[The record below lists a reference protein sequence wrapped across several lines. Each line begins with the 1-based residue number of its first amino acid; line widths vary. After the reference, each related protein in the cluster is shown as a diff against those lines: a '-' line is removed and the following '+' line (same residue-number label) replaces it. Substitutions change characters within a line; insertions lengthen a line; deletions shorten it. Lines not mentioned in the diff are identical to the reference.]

1 MPRKNFPNKLKEFTK
16 MFNRTRRMTV
26 SLSFIAL
33 FFLLTIL
40 LASATLVSKDR
51 PTLLEFASDAHCFR
65 RPKSCWASLRLLRS
79 YQ

>member
-1 MPRKNFPNKLKEFTK
+1 

-33 FFLLTIL
+33 FFIDDPS
-40 LASATLVSKDR
+40 LASATLVSKDG
-51 PTLLEFASDAHCFR
+51 PTLLNLPQMRTALGDQIMLGIASTA
-65 RPKSCWASLRLLRS
+65 PRS